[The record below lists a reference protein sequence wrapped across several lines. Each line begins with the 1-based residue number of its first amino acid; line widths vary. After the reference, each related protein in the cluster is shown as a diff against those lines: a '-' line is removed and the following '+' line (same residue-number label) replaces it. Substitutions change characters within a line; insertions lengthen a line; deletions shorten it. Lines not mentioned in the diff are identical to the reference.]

1 MSPFILLDRV
11 SFSYHKSLSP
21 VLEDLNISFDVG
33 WTAVCGA
40 NGCGKSTLLHIIQ
53 QDLNPDRGL
62 VKRHGHIGF
71 LRQNH
76 KLTSCQ
82 IEELFQDYSKRAL
95 RLKRDL
101 ELDAMCLRSF
111 SSLSPG
117 EQKRMC
123 LAFLLRQDL
132 DILMVDEP
140 TNHVDSHTKELIID
154 ELKRFN
160 GIGILVSHDREMLN
174 SLTNKTAFLDDKR
187 ALSIDA
193 PFPVAVTEK
202 VSLENHQRELR
213 DDQLQAIKR
222 QSKSLQSKSERI
234 SKKARCLSKR
244 GIAKKDH
251 DQKDRVN
258 RAKLFG
264 ADRSDS
270 RAKKVYKERLTRSVS
285 ELANI
290 IIKKEYHLGAFFEPC
305 SLVKPIYFEAQRF
318 IKNQIT
324 IETPPIV
331 LRAQCPVAIVG
342 KNGSGKT
349 TLLSHLASIC
359 PIGRFTHIPQELSA
373 GERQALYTRIS
384 HSNNEDKARV
394 LSLIRRLGSDPQSMA
409 EGLDLSPG
417 LWQKMAL
424 AFAVLDSHPLIM
436 LDEPTN
442 HMDLT
447 AIELLERALKGH
459 SGALLLVSH
468 DKEFI
473 KNVCVEKIELVRHGG
488 CARAEFI
495 KS

>member
-11 SFSYHKSLSP
+11 SFSYDKSLSP

-40 NGCGKSTLLHIIQ
+40 NGCGKSTLLHLIQ

-71 LRQNH
+71 LRQDH
-76 KLTSCQ
+76 GLTSCQ
-82 IEELFQDYSKRAL
+82 MEELFEDYSKKAL

-101 ELDAMCLRSF
+101 ELDALFLRSF

-123 LAFLLRQDL
+123 LAFLLRQEL
-132 DILMVDEP
+132 DILLVDEP
-140 TNHVDSHTKELIID
+140 TNHADQHTKGLLLH

-160 GIGILVSHDREMLN
+160 GIGIMVSHDREMLN
-174 SLTNKTAFLDDKR
+174 GLASKTVFLDDKK
-187 ALSIDA
+187 AISIDA
-193 PFPVAVTEK
+193 PFSLAVDER
-202 VSLENHQRELR
+202 VRREDHQRELR
-213 DDQLQAIKR
+213 ENQLQAIKR
-222 QSKSLQSKSERI
+222 RSKSLQRKSEMAN
-234 SKKARCLSKR
+234 KKAKCLSKR
-244 GIAKKDH
+244 GVAKKDH

-258 RAKLFG
+258 RARLFG
-264 ADRSDS
+264 ADKNDS
-270 RAKKVYKERLTRSVS
+270 RAQKVYRERLARSVS
-285 ELANI
+285 ELANLVV
-290 IIKKEYHLGAFFEPC
+290 KKEYHLGAFFEPC
-305 SLVKPIYFEAQRF
+305 SLVKPIFFEEQRVV
-318 IKNQIT
+318 KNHIT

-331 LRAQCPVAIVG
+331 LRAQFPVAIVG

-359 PIGRFTHIPQELSA
+359 PIKRFTHIPQELSA
-373 GERQALYTRIS
+373 GEKQALYTRVR

-394 LSLIRRLGSDPQSMA
+394 LSLIRRLGSDPGSMA
-409 EGLDLSPG
+409 DGLDLSPG

-424 AFAVLDSHPLIM
+424 AFAVLDSHPLMM

-447 AIELLERALKGH
+447 AIDLLERALKGYG
-459 SGALLLVSH
+459 GAVLLVSH
-468 DKEFI
+468 DKEFV
-473 KNVCVEKIELVRHGG
+473 KNVCVEKIELVRHGS
-488 CARAEFI
+488 CARAEFV
-495 KS
+495 K